1 MGSYCITRGA
11 GSGSLWQPR
20 GVGCSW
26 SWGGRIKME
35 GTYVHLWL
43 IHVVVWQ
50 TPTQYC
56 KAIILQL
63 KILFYKVGEGRNL
76 CAIFKLDCK
85 QLQRLCPQHPR
96 GKSCPPHTGLG
107 DGQPLHIWSVTQ
119 ILVLLLL
126 VSLKL
131 RPPSSS
137 AETCLGRQGE

>member
-1 MGSYCITRGA
+1 
-11 GSGSLWQPR
+11 
-20 GVGCSW
+20 
-26 SWGGRIKME
+26 ME

-85 QLQRLCPQHPR
+85 QFVALPAA
-96 GKSCPPHTGLG
+96 STGEEL
-107 DGQPLHIWSVTQ
+107 
-119 ILVLLLL
+119 
-126 VSLKL
+126 
-131 RPPSSS
+131 PS
-137 AETCLGRQGE
+137 AYWTW